1 MPTCTCGRDISE
13 VPHCPKCGR
22 SYMYAK
28 DSASRIVT
36 IGGKQYKAQGFRC
49 RRCAIDFYEG
59 QPCNARP
66 VGEAATTLIPEYS
79 NQMVAQLKAELQSEK
94 LQINAL
100 VNDVKMHPEKMTREH
115 ENHWRKRKGISLSER
130 SGVPIIEPIEVAPS
144 PILAKDDEPS
154 FDLRDTDPPEI
165 NNDTDRDGTASS

>member
-22 SYMYAK
+22 TYMYAK

-66 VGEAATTLIPEYS
+66 VGQSSASLIPEYT

-100 VNDVKMHPEKMTREH
+100 VNDVKMHPEKMTRER
-115 ENHWRKRKGISLSER
+115 EDYWYKKKSISLSER
-130 SGVPIIEPIEVAPS
+130 SGIPIIEPQISETKTVTNPT
-144 PILAKDDEPS
+144 DDEPS
-154 FDLRDTDPPEI
+154 FDLRDTDPISE
-165 NNDTDRDGTASS
+165 DTSETTERN